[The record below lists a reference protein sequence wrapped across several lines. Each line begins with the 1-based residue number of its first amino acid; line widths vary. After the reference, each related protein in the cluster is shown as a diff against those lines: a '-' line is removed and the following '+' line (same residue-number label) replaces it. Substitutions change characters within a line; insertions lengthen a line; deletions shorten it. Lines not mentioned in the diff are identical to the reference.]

1 MSETKD
7 SQLQSTLRWLWQYF
21 GTGVVIIIV
30 IAAFVGGFLL
40 GHEPDKGDTDSAEV
54 AETHE
59 GHDHKAEDV
68 KKEWICSMH
77 PQIRKPTPGKCPI
90 CGMDLTVANSG
101 GAGGMRTLTLSPEAE
116 KLLDIQT
123 TPVQRQ
129 YVDATISMV
138 GKIDYDETG
147 ISDITAYV
155 GGRIDRMF
163 VDYTGIQVKKGE
175 HLVELYSP
183 ELIGAQEELIQALQA
198 VKSVKNSNVEIIR
211 ETAESTV
218 IASRE
223 KLRLLGLSREQIKEI
238 EDRGSPREQIT
249 IYSPLSGIVIRKHA
263 QEGEYVKTGSKVY
276 TIADLNH
283 LWVMFDAY
291 ESDLKWLRYGQS
303 VEFRTESYPGEIFNG
318 VISFIDPVLDDK
330 RRTVKVRVNVDN
342 HEGRLKPGMFA
353 KGTVRATVASDNKVI
368 SNALAGKWIS
378 PMHPEI
384 IKDQPGKC
392 DVCGMALVKAESLGY
407 AAPSENSL
415 TKPLIIPAS
424 SVLLTGKR
432 AVVYVKVPEHIS
444 KTKSP
449 TFEGREIVL
458 GARAGDHYIVQSNLH
473 ENEEVVTKGN
483 FKLDSE
489 LQIQAKPS
497 MMTPEGGG
505 GGGHNH
511 GGTQT
516 NQNEHAAHGKSMN
529 MTLPKVVVQQ
539 WQSVEL
545 AFQRLEQ
552 ALESKELELIK
563 SRYIQLQLSL
573 KDVNAEKLAKPNQE
587 MWHEMTMG
595 ITNDI
600 AEAVTAPNLEI
611 AMKHFTPVRKMMDK
625 FRMTFMLKPLPKVD
639 TFTHISDELKQAY
652 QKILNTYDKISDS
665 LSKEDTAKAV
675 DHSKLL
681 HEQINQLDASATS
694 DAFQMKWKNT
704 KAALNPP
711 LSEMTNATDI
721 SQIRQAF
728 KGLSSEM
735 IHLTTLIGEH
745 LDLSV
750 YQIHCPMAFKN
761 EGADWLQFDRKVTNP
776 YYGKRMLR
784 CGDVVSTL
792 AFKSDAYKHVLPL
805 TSKEPYLKKT
815 KPENHQHNSTDTNMA
830 SVAVQNFEPVLNKYF
845 AVSAA
850 LVKDNAAQTRQHATE
865 LTILTD
871 QLKIN
876 STTDKTTEDSFN
888 AVKGGLAESAK
899 AISSTESIEEMRVH
913 FSTLSNALSEILNMQ
928 NEMSMPVYQIRCPM
942 AFDNEGATWL
952 HRDKAILN
960 PYFGERML
968 RCGKVIKTFPAA
980 SKTESSEYKHD

>member
-54 AETHE
+54 ADVHE
-59 GHDHKAEDV
+59 GHDHKAEDT

-77 PQIRKPTPGKCPI
+77 PQIRKSTPGKCPI

-138 GKIDYDETG
+138 GKIDYDETR

-175 HLVELYSP
+175 HMVELYSP

-238 EDRGSPREQIT
+238 EDRRSPKEQIT

-303 VEFRTESYPGEIFNG
+303 VEFVTESYPGEIFNG

-407 AAPSENSL
+407 AAPSENSF

-516 NQNEHAAHGKSMN
+516 SQNEHAVHGKNMN
-529 MTLPKVVVQQ
+529 MTLPKVVMQQ

-552 ALESKELELIK
+552 TLETQNLELIRN
-563 SRYIQLQLSL
+563 RYIQLQLSL

-600 AEAVTAPNLEI
+600 AEAVTAPNFEI

-639 TFTHISDELKQAY
+639 TFTQISDELKQAY
-652 QKILNTYDKISDS
+652 QKILNTYVKISDS
-665 LSKEDTAKAV
+665 LSKENTAKAV

-694 DAFQMKWKNT
+694 DAFQMKWKNA

-711 LSEMTNATDI
+711 LSEMMNSTDI

-750 YQIHCPMAFKN
+750 YRIHCPMAFKN

-784 CGDVVSTL
+784 CGDVISTL
-792 AFKSDAYKHVLPL
+792 AFSRHAYEHVLPL
-805 TSKEPYLKKT
+805 TNKEAYLKKT
-815 KPENHQHNSTDTNMA
+815 KSEGYDHNATNNIKA
-830 SVAVQNFEPVLNKYF
+830 SVALQHFEPVLDKYY

-850 LVKDNAAQTRQHATE
+850 LVKDDTE
-865 LTILTD
+865 LARKHANALSKLID
-871 QLKIN
+871 QIQVD
-876 STTDKTTEDSFN
+876 SATDKTVTEALN
-888 AVKGGLAESAK
+888 ASKDNLKTSIG
-899 AISSTESIEEMRVH
+899 AISTAKNIEEMRLH
-913 FSTLSNALSEILNMQ
+913 FSTLSNVLAGLVDLQQGVSAA
-928 NEMSMPVYQIRCPM
+928 VYQIRCPM
-942 AFDNEGATWL
+942 AFDNQGAIWL
-952 HRDKAILN
+952 SKDNAVLN
-960 PYFGERML
+960 PYFGDRML
-968 RCGKVIKTFPAA
+968 RCGKVIKTIPAKAQKEA
-980 SKTESSEYKHD
+980 SEHRHD